1 MQKIRRGNQ
10 SERQQIRLNRELT
23 GRRRSF
29 GLRLTLPSIALTM
42 LFGAACQEG
51 PALPLKS
58 SEISDPAAATARLLE
73 LDTCVNP
80 PLGGV
85 LLNRLLEAV
94 NQERENAGLKPLRRE
109 DTLMVI
115 ADFYACR
122 LAEGGFFSHRDP
134 FDNST
139 VDSRATSFGYP
150 FVKVGEN
157 LAAGQLSVDEVIEA
171 WMASAG
177 HRANILDPDFTE
189 IGLAVKLGGADGP
202 YWVQE
207 FGRPSSLPLR
217 PVRSIIQPVSP
228 STASQPATGEGASSS
243 QPSE

>member
-1 MQKIRRGNQ
+1 MHLSWRGNQ
-10 SERQQIRLNRELT
+10 HTNHPDLADGKSMCRRGRLITRVKVPT
-23 GRRRSF
+23 IG
-29 GLRLTLPSIALTM
+29 M
-42 LFGAACQEG
+42 LLFVAGACQEG
-51 PALPLKS
+51 PALPLKNGD
-58 SEISDPAAATARLLE
+58 ITDPAAATARLLE
-73 LDTCVNP
+73 LDTCTDP
-80 PLGGV
+80 PLGDV

-94 NQERENAGLKPLRRE
+94 NLERAKAELKPLRRE

-139 VDSRATSFGYP
+139 VDSRAITFGYP

-171 WMASAG
+171 WMESPG

-217 PVRSIIQPVSP
+217 ATRVTVKQPTTTSAAE
-228 STASQPATGEGASSS
+228 SDRSSS
-243 QPSE
+243 QPAD